1 MELTVDITADGYWG
15 THWLDVAFL
24 NQDLLDL
31 LAENA
36 EVTLRKNS
44 TALDSVEPLIY
55 VYVGCHLYML
65 FKFIRNYYILTI
77 RLLYISFEV

>member
-44 TALDSVEPLIY
+44 TRSSS
-55 VYVGCHLYML
+55 
-65 FKFIRNYYILTI
+65 RSTNTSI
-77 RLLYISFEV
+77 RLSNWAACLRRKI